1 MTQVYIIAQKPP
13 NLHRP
18 SENEQRALTQTVPSS
33 FAVLS
38 AQRHG
43 MSSGEQVELATA
55 EAMQGIFGVI
65 SWQRHLT
72 YTEPNGKET
81 GRTAHGGSLAMMML
95 ALESGDGDGEGDGE
109 DAAGPP
115 VLGPAVTEGRSAG
128 APARMAQNGNR
139 IIKSISQSI
148 NQCTALMAS
157 KANVASGN
165 MDGSLM
171 HPRGSQIAT
180 LAFGTGNF

>member
-1 MTQVYIIAQKPP
+1 MYKAQ
-13 NLHRP
+13 
-18 SENEQRALTQTVPSS
+18 
-33 FAVLS
+33 
-38 AQRHG
+38 
-43 MSSGEQVELATA
+43 
-55 EAMQGIFGVI
+55 
-65 SWQRHLT
+65 W
-72 YTEPNGKET
+72 KET

-95 ALESGDGDGEGDGE
+95 ALDFGDGDGEGDGE

-139 IIKSISQSI
+139 IISQSINQSI

-180 LAFGTGNF
+180 LGYGTGNFWGIF

>member
-18 SENEQRALTQTVPSS
+18 SENEQRALTQMVPSS

-55 EAMQGIFGVI
+55 EAMQGIFGV
-65 SWQRHLT
+65 SHQFAAALDMYKAQWM
-72 YTEPNGKET
+72 ET

-95 ALESGDGDGEGDGE
+95 ALDFGDGEGDGE

-115 VLGPAVTEGRSAG
+115 VLGPAVTEGRSPG

-139 IIKSISQSI
+139 IISQSI
-148 NQCTALMAS
+148 NQSINQCMALMAS
-157 KANVASGN
+157 RANVASGN

-171 HPRGSQIAT
+171 HPQGSQIAT
-180 LAFGTGNF
+180 LAYGTGNF